1 MPPPATPEDAR
12 KCAAIEDNI
21 MSRLRFLYRSMNTV
35 SDIVGEHRDL
45 LRRCGSPLADERT
58 ACPSIDE
65 ARAIVEEIARCIH
78 AFRVVGAVPTD
89 EDDEVFMRYMEDIER
104 AKDEWRP

>member
-1 MPPPATPEDAR
+1 MKTISA
-12 KCAAIEDNI
+12 N
-21 MSRLRFLYRSMNTV
+21 V
-35 SDIVGEHRDL
+35 SEHREL

-65 ARAIVEEIARCIH
+65 ARSIVEEMGRCIH
-78 AFRVVGAVPTD
+78 AFRVVGPVPID
-89 EDDEVFMRYMEDIER
+89 EDDEAFMRYMEQIER